1 MTGGMAGGQR
11 IAVMPGEASV
21 AIELYLATGDK
32 KFADHFRTLWP
43 SIRTGLLNTG
53 GGSGRGGMGGGMGG
67 GSINTWLKAIPFM
80 DEAYK
85 NDLRT
90 YAKNLKTQMDS
101 LIRTNPYNTLVGRG
115 GFYSGGNYSTITWA
129 LTAAKLNRVFPDI
142 IGKEYAVRGLN
153 YIWGCHPASSIS
165 FVSGVGVSS
174 KKVTYGNNRADF
186 TAIPGG
192 VVPGLYLINPDFYEN
207 QENWPYIWYENE
219 VVVDCCAA
227 YIYLAALV
235 DDSMK

>member
-1 MTGGMAGGQR
+1 
-11 IAVMPGEASV
+11 
-21 AIELYLATGDK
+21 
-32 KFADHFRTLWP
+32 
-43 SIRTGLLNTG
+43 
-53 GGSGRGGMGGGMGG
+53 MGGGMGG
-67 GSINTWLKAIPFM
+67 SSINTWLKALPFM
-80 DEAYK
+80 GEAYR

-90 YAKNLKTQMDS
+90 YASNLKTQMDS
-101 LIRTNPYNTLVGRG
+101 LIKTNPYNTLVGRG

-129 LTAAKLNRVFPDI
+129 LTAAKLNRAFPDI

-153 YIWGCHPASSIS
+153 YILGCHPASSIS

-207 QENWPYIWYENE
+207 QENWPFIWYENE
-219 VVVDCCAA
+219 VVIDCCAA

-235 DDSMK
+235 DDSLK